1 MTTVI
6 IRKTADGEYKGFTC
20 MGHAGF
26 AGKGKDIVCAS
37 VSMLVINT
45 FNSMERLAGE
55 KMEVKENAK
64 TGFLHCTFPQKLSY
78 EGKLFMDSMVLGL
91 SETEKKYGKKYLT
104 LNFEEV

>member
-26 AGKGKDIVCAS
+26 AKAGKDIVCAS

-45 FNSMERLAGE
+45 FNSMEQLAGE
-55 KMEVKENAK
+55 EMEVTENGK
-64 TGFLHCTFPQKLSY
+64 TGFLHCTFRKQLSY

-91 SETEKKYGKKYLT
+91 SEVEKKYGKKYLT